1 MPKIIYKKNIYK
13 IAKNQESINWQQCNI
28 ELFKL
33 QNEILKAYRTETK
46 KTSGIEKKRYFIL
59 I

>member
-1 MPKIIYKKNIYK
+1 MLKIIYKYK
-13 IAKNQESINWQQCNI
+13 SINWQQCNI

-33 QNEILKAYRTETK
+33 QNEILKAYRIGTK
-46 KTSGIEKKRYFIL
+46 KSDMEKRYFIF